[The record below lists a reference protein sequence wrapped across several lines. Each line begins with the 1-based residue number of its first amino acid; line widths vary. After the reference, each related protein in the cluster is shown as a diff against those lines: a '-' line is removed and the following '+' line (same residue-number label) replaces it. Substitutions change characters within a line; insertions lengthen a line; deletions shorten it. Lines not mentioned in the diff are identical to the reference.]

1 MSGGSS
7 KRPPGSA
14 TERGR
19 SLWEPARLK
28 TKAGLVGLSS
38 AAILSVYAVGYFN
51 TSAANSPVDVA
62 NLDAVL
68 AAPTQMAP
76 TATPNTVIIPGTT
89 GATSSPGGVRPSA
102 TTGATAPVAP
112 TTAPVAPT
120 ATPKAQPTPTVAA
133 SGLRDGSYTGVG
145 TSRHGNIGVT
155 VVVANGKI
163 VSADIVSCQTRYPCS
178 RVASLPGQVISKQSA
193 NVNYVSG
200 ATDSSKAFKGAVA
213 QALSQA
219 MA

>member
-7 KRPPGSA
+7 KRAQGSA

-19 SLWEPARLK
+19 SLWQPARLR

-51 TSAANSPVDVA
+51 TSAADSGVASA

-68 AAPTQMAP
+68 AAPTQIAP

-89 GATSSPGGVRPSA
+89 GTTR
-102 TTGATAPVAP
+102 TTGSAAPP
-112 TTAPVAPT
+112 TTAPT
-120 ATPKAQPTPTVAA
+120 ATPRAQPTPTVAA
-133 SGLRDGSYTGVG
+133 SGLKDGSYAGVG

-155 VVVANGKI
+155 VAVSGGKI
-163 VSADIVSCQTRYPCS
+163 VSAEIVSCQTRYPCS

-200 ATDSSKAFKGAVA
+200 ATDSSKAFKAAVA
-213 QALSQA
+213 QAISQA

>member
-1 MSGGSS
+1 MPGGGPS
-7 KRPPGSA
+7 KRTSQSA
-14 TERGR
+14 PQRGR
-19 SLWEPARLK
+19 SLWQPARLR

-51 TSAANSPVDVA
+51 TSAAGATVDSA

-68 AAPTQMAP
+68 AAPAQVA
-76 TATPNTVIIPGTT
+76 ATPTTVIIP
-89 GATSSPGGVRPSA
+89 ATSGTNGSTGSTRNS
-102 TTGATAPVAP
+102 TTAP
-112 TTAPVAPT
+112 TTAP
-120 ATPKAQPTPTVAA
+120 TPQPTPTAAA
-133 SGLRDGSYTGVG
+133 SRLRDGSYSATG

-155 VVVANGKI
+155 VVVSGGKI

-178 RVASLPGQVISKQSA
+178 RVAALPGQVVSKQSA

-200 ATDSSKAFKGAVA
+200 ATDSSKAYKSAVT
-213 QALSQA
+213 QAISQA